1 MSRSIEKLEK
11 VTLPAI
17 VMRGIVAFPEINLS
31 LSFEI
36 SKGISTKAVE
46 YAQNGN
52 SLVLLVTQSRMDTD
66 SPSPEDIYKVG
77 TVAKVKQMIK
87 LPDGN
92 SRVFVEGL
100 SRAEILTWD
109 FSKEFYICEVMQKI
123 IHLTDNGG
131 IRGEAAISETLKV
144 FERYS
149 RFIPRISSELMFTVH
164 SIKNPGL
171 LADFIASSIYFSLD
185 KKQKLLEQF
194 DPLKR
199 LELLCVIL
207 EKEIEM
213 LEVEEQIHRKV
224 RGQIEKNQ
232 RDYFLREQLK
242 ALQNELGEGGDAET
256 ENEIAEYREKIESM
270 TLPPEVYEKLTKEV
284 NRLQKISIG
293 SPESTV
299 IRNYLDI
306 CLELP
311 WDKKTKDRIDIK
323 IAEKILNDDHDG
335 LEKVK
340 ERILEFIAVKQIQPE
355 LRGQILCLVGPPGVG
370 KTSIASSIARALK
383 RKYVRVS
390 LGGVRD
396 EADIRG
402 HRKTYIGS
410 MPGRIIN
417 GIKQAGT
424 LNPLMLLDEVDK
436 LTRDAHGD
444 PSSALLEVLDSEQ
457 NKAFRDHYIEL
468 PIDLS
473 DCMFIATANT
483 TDTIPRALLDRME
496 IIQITSYTR
505 NEKHRI
511 AKNHLIGKQ
520 AKKHG
525 MNKKSFKI
533 KDNTLFRLIDYY
545 TREAGVRNLERE
557 IASLCRKSVKKL
569 LTEDKKTIVVDNDVL
584 TELLGNP
591 KYKDDAYSREDEVG
605 VVNGLAW
612 TAMGG
617 EILQVEVVVVDG
629 SGKIELTGLI
639 GEVMKESARA
649 AISYIRTL
657 VKKYNIEED
666 FYKTKDIHI
675 HFPEGAIPKDG
686 PSAGIT
692 IATAIFSQLTGY
704 PVRSSVAMTGEITLR
719 GRVLPI
725 GGLKEKTV
733 AAYKSKIKTVVI
745 PEDNMPDLDDID
757 KEVKEN
763 LHFIP
768 AKNIDKVFETAVIFP
783 EKPLICDNAVLDV
796 GVADNSS
803 LLTTPIIP
811 EEPVTTSI
819 NHQNT
824 SY

>member
-1 MSRSIEKLEK
+1 MARSIERLEK
-11 VTLPAI
+11 LTLPAI
-17 VMRGIVAFPEINLS
+17 IMRGIVAFPEINVS
-31 LSFEI
+31 LGFEI
-36 SKGISTKAVE
+36 SKGISAKAVE
-46 YAQNGN
+46 HAQNNNN
-52 SLVLLVTQSRMDTD
+52 SLVLLVTQARTDNAD
-66 SPSPEDIYKVG
+66 SPKPDDMYKVG

-92 SRVFVEGL
+92 SRVLVEGI
-100 SRAEILTWD
+100 SRAEIISWD
-109 FSKEFYICEVMQKI
+109 SSKEFFICDVMQKS
-123 IHLTDNGG
+123 IHLADNGG
-131 IRGEAAISETLKV
+131 IKGEAAISETLKV

-171 LADFIASSIYFSLD
+171 LADFIASSIYFNLD

-213 LEVEEQIHRKV
+213 LEVEEQIHKKV
-224 RGQIEKNQ
+224 RGQIEHNQ

-242 ALQNELGEGGDAET
+242 ALQHELGEGNDVEF
-256 ENEIAEYREKIESM
+256 ENEIAEYRDKIEGM
-270 TLPPEVYEKLTKEV
+270 NLPEEVYERLTKELT
-284 NRLQKISIG
+284 RLQKTPG
-293 SPESTV
+293 ASPESTV
-299 IRNYLDI
+299 IRNYLDM

-311 WDKKTKDRIDIK
+311 WDKKTKDRLDIK
-323 IAEKILNDDHDG
+323 IAEKILNEDHDG

-340 ERILEFIAVKQIQPE
+340 ERILEFIAVKQLEPE

-370 KTSIASSIARALK
+370 KTSIAASIARALK

-417 GIKQAGT
+417 GVKQAGS
-424 LNPLMLLDEVDK
+424 LNPLILLDEVDK
-436 LTRDAHGD
+436 LTHYSHGD
-444 PSSALLEVLDSEQ
+444 PASALLEVLDSEQ
-457 NKAFRDHYIEL
+457 NKAFRDHYIEV

-473 DCMFIATANT
+473 DCLFIATANT
-483 TDTIPRALLDRME
+483 MDTIPRPLIDRME

-525 MNKKSFKI
+525 MNKKTFKI
-533 KDNTLFRLIDYY
+533 NDEALFDMIDYY

-557 IASLCRKSVKKL
+557 IANLCRKSVKKL
-569 LTEDKKTIVVDNDVL
+569 LTEEKKSISINKDL
-584 TELLGNP
+584 LFELLGNP
-591 KYKDDAYSREDEVG
+591 KYKNDAYSIEDEVG

-617 EILQVEVVVVDG
+617 EILQVEVVIVEG
-629 SGKIELTGLI
+629 NGKIELTGSL

-649 AISYIRTL
+649 AISFLRTI
-657 VKKYNIEED
+657 VKKYNVNED

-719 GRVLPI
+719 GKVLPI

-745 PEDNMPDLDDID
+745 PEQNVPDLDDID
-757 KEVKEN
+757 KEVKES
-763 LHFIP
+763 LHFVS
-768 AKNIDKVFETAVIFP
+768 AKNIEKVFETAIIFP
-783 EKPLICDNAVLDV
+783 EKPLICGDAVLDV
-796 GVADNSS
+796 GIADNNS
-803 LLTTPIIP
+803 LLTTTIVPDP
-811 EEPVTTSI
+811 DVPAVRK
-819 NHQNT
+819 NT